1 MNYGKGSAA
10 GVLSK
15 ETVTIGD
22 QLVHNQDF
30 ILVESD
36 EDMDGTKADG
46 ILGMAFSKLSDG
58 HETLVSNM
66 VKSKVISEPIFS
78 VYIGDNDYDRKKE
91 KLSSNVIFG
100 GHDIKKYS
108 NSKDFTYIDLIKT
121 GYWSVKLD
129 KAAVDG
135 TNINLKSNIAILD
148 TGTSLIHGPSKEVS
162 EIFKIIKK
170 SSKDCNQ
177 DSGLLACT
185 CSDVGEFPTIEF
197 WLDDNVF
204 YINPEEYL
212 LKDGN
217 TCLVLITGAK
227 FQFWILGDVFL
238 RSYYTIYDMKN
249 EKVGIARSG
258 SASSSKN
265 NLKVFRTL
273 MIILLITIIFVAF
286 AVIGRHFWLK
296 RRNSQGISSEASI
309 PLVNF
314 N

>member
-1 MNYGKGSAA
+1 M
-10 GVLSK
+10 
-15 ETVTIGD
+15 E
-22 QLVHNQDF
+22 
-30 ILVESD
+30 
-36 EDMDGTKADG
+36 GTKADG

-58 HETLVSNM
+58 HDTLVSNM

-78 VYIGDNDYDRKKE
+78 IYIGDNDFDREKE
-91 KLSSNVIFG
+91 KYASNVIFG

-108 NSKDFTYIDLIKT
+108 KEKDFTYINLLKT
-121 GYWSVKLD
+121 GFWSVKLD
-129 KAAVDG
+129 KAEVDG
-135 TNINLKSNIAILD
+135 TSIKLDSNIAILD

-177 DSGLLACT
+177 NSGLLACT

-197 WLDDNVF
+197 WLDDNAF

-217 TCLVLITGAK
+217 TCLVLITGANFK
-227 FQFWILGDVFL
+227 FWILGDVFL

-258 SASSSKN
+258 SASDSKN

-273 MIILLITIIFVAF
+273 MIILLLTIVVAAF
-286 AVIGRHFWLK
+286 AVIGRHYWLK
-296 RRNSQGISSEASI
+296 RRLSQGRSNEVDI

-314 N
+314 T